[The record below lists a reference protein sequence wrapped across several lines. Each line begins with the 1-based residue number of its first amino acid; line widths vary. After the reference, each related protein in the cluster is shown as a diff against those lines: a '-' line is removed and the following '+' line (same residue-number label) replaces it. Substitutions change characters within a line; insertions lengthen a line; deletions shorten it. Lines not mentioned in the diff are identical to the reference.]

1 MKRREIIEFEV
12 GKMEFGGTSSTII
25 GKRNVQMKG
34 GITGQKVKASVKKAN
49 SQKAEVK
56 LLEVLEKS
64 PLETEQACKH
74 FGQCGGCTILSL
86 PYEKQLEIKK
96 QQILDLFESHDIKGF
111 EFLGIE
117 SSPNN
122 TCYRNKMEFTFGN
135 EMKDGPLT
143 IGMHKKGR
151 HIDIVTVD
159 GCMLIDQDFIK
170 ILTATEEFFRAEGLP
185 YYRGNDH
192 KGYLRHLVVRKG
204 IKTNEMM
211 VMIVT
216 STQLDYDMDK
226 YKDMLLGLDLDAD
239 LASVLHCLNDNLAD
253 AVKCDELRVLHGRD
267 HIYEELLGL
276 RFKISPFSFFQ
287 TNTLGAEKLYS
298 MAREFVGDYKD
309 KVLYDL
315 YSGTGTIGQVMASAA
330 KQVYGIELIE
340 EAVVAANQNAKLNGL
355 DNCEFIAGDVLK
367 VIDEID
373 EKPDYIILDPP
384 REGIHPKAIRKII
397 DYGVENIVYISCKPT
412 SLSQDLATFET
423 FGYHVER
430 VSNVDMFPGT
440 VHVETVVGLQRKSM

>member
-12 GKMEFGGTSSTII
+12 GKMEFGGTSSTVI

-49 SQKAEVK
+49 SQKADVK

-151 HIDIVTVD
+151 HIDILSVD

-315 YSGTGTIGQVMASAA
+315 YSGTGTIGQVLSQKAR
-330 KQVYGIELIE
+330 KVYGIEIVE
-340 EAVVAANQNAKLNGL
+340 EAVEAANENAKLNGL
-355 DNCEFIAGDVLK
+355 THCEFIAGDVAKTVNSLK
-367 VIDEID
+367 ER
-373 EKPDYIILDPP
+373 PDIIIVDPP
-384 REGIHPKAIRKII
+384 RPGIHKDAVRDISKFNAEEII
-397 DYGVENIVYISCKPT
+397 YISCNPKT
-412 SLSQDLATFET
+412 LVVDLQGFESY
-423 FGYHVER
+423 GYEVKKVR
-430 VSNVDMFPGT
+430 CMDMFPNT
-440 VHVETVVGLQRKSM
+440 PHCETVVLLQRKDK